1 MVVCAEGDARRP
13 AQERFAVELGA
24 EVLRAPGGHL
34 FPVTHPE
41 QAAAVLASAL
51 LR

>member
-24 EVLRAPGGHL
+24 EVLRAPAGHL

-41 QAAAVLASAL
+41 QTAAVLASAL